1 MDRFE
6 KYNKGDILKVA
17 CGEVEFI
24 FRYVRVTGTGLV
36 VRNGAYGVWK
46 EKSIYRSGYEV
57 LCRLENVTDVR
68 IATDK
73 EKELLLSYITD

>member
-36 VRNGAYGVWK
+36 VRNGVWNK
-46 EKSIYRSGYEV
+46 KLGYKAGYEA